1 MCGRERRGDAPAWE
15 ETHTWSCTKPGRRAI
30 DLWIGEASDLGH
42 GYGTQMM
49 KLAIERCFADPSV
62 DAVLVDP
69 LDCNTRA
76 HHFYERLGFEYVV
89 QRRFGEGSCFVYRLA
104 RPQSAAASA

>member
-76 HHFYERLGFEYVV
+76 TT
-89 QRRFGEGSCFVYRLA
+89 STSALA
-104 RPQSAAASA
+104 GGRGAAPRPCGRCS